1 MIKPVEMQGV
11 IQRVQDISQIK
22 QNEDSKPQIDQTN
35 IQNQFSKEI
44 KHNQEQVVE
53 QDDTKNADDN
63 HDAKEKSRSEYYR
76 TKKKIVKKKKQES
89 DGEVKKKT
97 SRGFDV
103 KI

>member
-22 QNEDSKPQIDQTN
+22 QNADAKPQIDQSN
-35 IQNQFSKEI
+35 IHNQFTKEI
-44 KHNQEQVVE
+44 KHNQEQIVK
-53 QDDTKNADDN
+53 QDNADRKDEKY
-63 HDAKEKSRSEYYR
+63 DAKEKGKGEYFGS
-76 TKKKIVKKKKQES
+76 KKLKKKKNENP

-97 SRGFDV
+97 SSGFDV